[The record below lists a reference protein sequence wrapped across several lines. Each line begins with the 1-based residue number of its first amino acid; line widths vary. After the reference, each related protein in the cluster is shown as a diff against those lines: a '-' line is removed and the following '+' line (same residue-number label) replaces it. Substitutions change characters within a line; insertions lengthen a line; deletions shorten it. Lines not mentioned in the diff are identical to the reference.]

1 MNAYVYALS
10 VAARLTVVAP
20 SKRFAEPFQTL
31 SPTEQ
36 EILDVLTPL
45 EEQEERDYEE
55 MLCALYESRGDI
67 TDSFD
72 DRPYWI

>member
-1 MNAYVYALS
+1 MA
-10 VAARLTVVAP
+10 T
-20 SKRFAEPFQTL
+20 PFQTIK
-31 SPTEQ
+31 PTEQ

-55 MLCALYESRGDI
+55 MLCALYESREAF